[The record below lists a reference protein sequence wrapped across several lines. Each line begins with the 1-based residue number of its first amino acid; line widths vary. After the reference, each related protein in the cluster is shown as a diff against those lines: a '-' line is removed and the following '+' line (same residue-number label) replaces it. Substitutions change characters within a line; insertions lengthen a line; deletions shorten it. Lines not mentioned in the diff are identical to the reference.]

1 MAQAGSSLTWIIVLA
16 VALLLALI
24 TVLMQFAMPKFRI
37 MQKLVDRL
45 NLVSREILTGI
56 MPSVHS
62 AANSTRKHAL
72 TPPTPT

>member
-1 MAQAGSSLTWIIVLA
+1 MPHPWHWRHHHVHRRFSLTWIIVLA

-45 NLVSREILTGI
+45 NLVSREI
-56 MPSVHS
+56 
-62 AANSTRKHAL
+62 
-72 TPPTPT
+72 

>member
-37 MQKLVDRL
+37 MQ
-45 NLVSREILTGI
+45 SWWTG
-56 MPSVHS
+56 
-62 AANSTRKHAL
+62 
-72 TPPTPT
+72 

>member
-45 NLVSREILTGI
+45 NLVSREILTRHYAHPCIQPRTARG
-56 MPSVHS
+56 
-62 AANSTRKHAL
+62 STL
-72 TPPTPT
+72 

>member
-56 MPSVHS
+56 MPSAHS